1 MKIVNLVSP
10 YISPT
15 CTWLQNTMVLN
26 SKFEN
31 IVFTQKKITIQKNIL
46 VIGPDEFN
54 IINFLT
60 NRILRKVFLI
70 SGFGFEKYYLQH
82 KPKIFHSHFLYECYY
97 WHYFTTKFKIPHV
110 VSVYG
115 HDISEY
121 GKLVKWKKRYSKI
134 FNLIDK
140 VIVEGPNMANNLE
153 KMGCPSTKV
162 EIIPI
167 GIDSSDI
174 TIKKDYRIENRI
186 KILQVASFKEKKG
199 IEYTLLAVS
208 EAKKNNLEID
218 LYLIGDGELK
228 NKYIEII
235 NREGI
240 VENVHFLGFVIPEIV
255 RRTLYMYDI
264 FIHPSVLAENGDTE
278 GGFPVI
284 LTEACA
290 AGLPIISTYHADIPF
305 IIHNEINGI
314 LVPERD
320 YVSLYESIYKL
331 FINQDLREK
340 YGTNSIEVVRN
351 KFTIEKQIETL
362 NALYNS
368 LIK

>member
-1 MKIVNLVSP
+1 
-10 YISPT
+10 
-15 CTWLQNTMVLN
+15 MVLN
-26 SKFEN
+26 SKYEN
-31 IVFTQKKITIQKNIL
+31 IVFTQKKITLQKNIL

-54 IINFLT
+54 VIYFIIN
-60 NRILRKVFLI
+60 RIIRKVLFI
-70 SGFGFEKYYLQH
+70 SGFGFNKYYLQH

-97 WHYFTTKFKIPHV
+97 WHFFTTKYKIPHV

-121 GKLVKWKKRYSKI
+121 GKLEKWKKRYNKLFKI
-134 FNLIDK
+134 IDK
-140 VIVEGPNMANNLE
+140 VIVEGPNMATILE

-167 GIDSSDI
+167 GIDSSNI
-174 TIKKDYRIENRI
+174 TIKKDYGIENRL

-199 IEYTLLAVS
+199 IEYTLLAIS

-235 NREGI
+235 NNEGI
-240 VENVHFLGFVIPEIV
+240 VENVHFLGFVIPETV
-255 RRTLYMYDI
+255 RKTLHMYDI
-264 FIHPSVLAENGDTE
+264 FIHPSVIAENGDSE

-305 IIHNEINGI
+305 IIHNELNGI

-320 YVSLYESIYKL
+320 YIALYESIYKL
-331 FINQDLREK
+331 FGNQNLREK
-340 YGTNSIEVVRN
+340 YGTNSIEVVKR

-362 NALYNS
+362 NTLYKS